1 MVRVNRQRGSRM
13 QTTRIRT
20 QIPRTKVMQLN
31 LKRLRKA
38 RSLTQRELAKQ
49 CDAWLKD
56 NFAELEGCN
65 LRKIQRLEQGYY
77 KFLEFD
83 LIDAFCNVLNCN
95 ADDLQKIRR
104 L

>member
-1 MVRVNRQRGSRM
+1 MR
-13 QTTRIRT
+13 TTRIRT
-20 QIPRTKVMQLN
+20 QISRTKIMQLN

-38 RSLTQRELAKQ
+38 RSLTQAQLAKL
-49 CDAWLKD
+49 CDDWLKN

-65 LRKIQRLEQGYY
+65 IRKIQKLEQGYY
-77 KFLEFD
+77 RFLEFD
-83 LIDAFCNVLNCN
+83 LIDALCNVLNCN

>member
-1 MVRVNRQRGSRM
+1 
-13 QTTRIRT
+13 
-20 QIPRTKVMQLN
+20 MQLN

-56 NFAELEGCN
+56 NFAELQGCN

-77 KFLEFD
+77 NFLEFD

>member
-1 MVRVNRQRGSRM
+1 
-13 QTTRIRT
+13 
-20 QIPRTKVMQLN
+20 MQLN

-38 RSLTQRELAKQ
+38 RSLTQRELAEH
-49 CDAWLKD
+49 CTAWLKANAANMD
-56 NFAELEGCN
+56 GCN

-77 KFLEFD
+77 NFLEFD

>member
-1 MVRVNRQRGSRM
+1 
-13 QTTRIRT
+13 
-20 QIPRTKVMQLN
+20 MQLN
-31 LKRLRKA
+31 LKRLRKE
-38 RSLTQRELAKQ
+38 RSLTQKELAKQ

-56 NFAELEGCN
+56 NFAELGGCN

>member
-1 MVRVNRQRGSRM
+1 
-13 QTTRIRT
+13 
-20 QIPRTKVMQLN
+20 MQLN

-38 RSLTQRELAKQ
+38 RSLTQKELAKQ
-49 CDAWLKD
+49 CDAWLKA
-56 NFAELEGCN
+56 NFASMDSCN
-65 LRKIQRLEQGYY
+65 LRKIQKLEQGYI

-83 LIDAFCNVLNCN
+83 LIDALCNVLNCN